1 MIKEFLKS
9 NPIHKKIVPSLD
21 MIMIARL
28 SYFFGVWAMVCIG
41 MYIGDLINNS
51 VDINSITMS
60 FSTSMLFLG
69 ISFICAAIF
78 VNNQIHD
85 LETDKNNNKKIIID
99 NYITIDFS
107 KKVALFFIVCGL
119 LLIIFI
125 DYLVVFPMALLY
137 LICGVLFTNKNLK
150 FKQNI
155 FLNFLFYMILALF
168 LILSGITYSRSGI
181 SIINLFAIS
190 IKYLTPFLLLYGAV
204 VLAVNILDQ
213 EGDRLSNRC
222 TIPQNIGVRFTSII
236 AFLMCFLSFLI
247 GLYIEEPLSVV
258 CSISSVPFF
267 LFLIFRGK
275 EKDIVRAVRYPI
287 LLVNFY
293 IFMIFPLL
301 LYPIVITFYLSK
313 YYYWHRFSL
322 HYPTLLVDND

>member
-9 NPIHKKIVPSLD
+9 NPIHNKIVPSLD
-21 MIMIARL
+21 MIMISRL

-41 MYIGDLINNS
+41 MYICDLINNC
-51 VDINSITMS
+51 VDINSITIS

-78 VNNQIHD
+78 INNQIYD

-107 KKVALFFIVCGL
+107 KKVSLFFIVCGL
-119 LLIIFI
+119 LLIFFI
-125 DYLVVFPMALLY
+125 DYLVVSPMALLY
-137 LICGVLFTNKNLK
+137 LI
-150 FKQNI
+150 FKHNI
-155 FLNFLFYMILALF
+155 FLYFLFYMILALF
-168 LILSGITYSRSGI
+168 LILSGITYSRSGM

-236 AFLMCFLSFLI
+236 AFLMCSLSFLI

-258 CSISSVPFF
+258 CSISSVPYF
-267 LFLIFRGK
+267 LF
-275 EKDIVRAVRYPI
+275 
-287 LLVNFY
+287 
-293 IFMIFPLL
+293 
-301 LYPIVITFYLSK
+301 
-313 YYYWHRFSL
+313 
-322 HYPTLLVDND
+322 